1 MIRHTVIF
9 RLKHGRGSQQE
20 RNFLERAQKLAA
32 IPTVKKFEVLRQVS
46 DKNDYDFGL
55 SMEFDSQDDYD
66 FYSSHEDHEYFVQQ
80 YWLKEVESFMEIDY
94 VKV

>member
-9 RLKHGRGSQQE
+9 RLKHERDSQEEQG
-20 RNFLERAQKLAA
+20 FLERASELAS
-32 IPTVKKFEVLRQVS
+32 IPTVKKFETLRQVS

-66 FYSSHEDHEYFVQQ
+66 FYSSHEDHERFVQQ
-80 YWLKEVESFMEIDY
+80 YWLKEVERFMEIDY
-94 VKV
+94 VKI

>member
-20 RNFLERAQKLAA
+20 RDFLERAQELAA

-46 DKNDYDFGL
+46 SKNEYDFGL

-66 FYSSHEDHEYFVQQ
+66 FYSSHEDHEYFVEQ

>member
-9 RLKHGRGSQQE
+9 RLKHGRGSQPEQD
-20 RNFLERAQKLAA
+20 FLERAQELAA

-46 DKNDYDFGL
+46 SKNDYDFGL